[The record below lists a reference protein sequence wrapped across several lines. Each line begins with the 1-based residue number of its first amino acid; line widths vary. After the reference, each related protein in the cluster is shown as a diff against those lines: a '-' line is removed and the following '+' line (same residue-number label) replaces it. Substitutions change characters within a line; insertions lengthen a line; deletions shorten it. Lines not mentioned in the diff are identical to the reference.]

1 MADVFVSYKA
11 EDRARI
17 APLVQALQ
25 SDGLSV
31 WWDEH
36 IGVGDQ
42 WRETIV
48 RELETALTVLVIWSR
63 RSIGPHGQFVRDEA
77 SRALRR
83 GAYLP
88 VRIDKVELPIG
99 FGETQA
105 LDLSGWKGDRSDR
118 RYEAV
123 ANALRRRTGLED
135 QARSAQR
142 AGQQWVSR
150 RSVLVGAGA
159 IGAASI
165 AGLGGWY
172 FMQGEGEASDSIA
185 VLPFANLSGDPA
197 QAYFADG
204 IAEELR
210 SALSRIGGLK
220 VVART
225 SSEAVRNDDATSA
238 AHKLGVS
245 NILTGSVRRSS
256 QVIRIGAQLV
266 DGSRGIERWSA
277 VFDRSPGDALQIQ
290 TDIAGKVA
298 DALSIRLGGD
308 DRKRLEEGGTSNP
321 QAHDLVLKAQEV
333 FQAPMTLD
341 AVQGGIVTTDA
352 AIELD
357 PNYAAAWGVKAGL
370 QMIAAGVFATSASEA
385 HAGYARALESS
396 RRAITLAPHSRLGY
410 ARLAEILDQQLER
423 RAAHAEY
430 ERMQSLPGQDGEDGY
445 AMHLSETL
453 HHDQALR
460 VISDALSGDPLNPRI
475 HWARMSILGYA
486 RRYNE
491 ALAAARQLAT
501 IAAPRAPPHGFIGQ
515 YLFLL
520 GRNDEAEVEFTK
532 AGQPFTAVW
541 QAALAVRRGD
551 LQRSNELLTQ
561 LTAASGDAAYFQQAE
576 ILAQQGK
583 QDLAVAALEKA
594 YGTRDPGLTSILVD
608 PLLDPLRSAARFQL
622 LVKKLDFPT

>member
-48 RELETALTVLVIWSR
+48 RELEAAMTVLVVWSR
-63 RSIGPHGQFVRDEA
+63 RSIGPQGQFVRDEA
-77 SRALRR
+77 TRALRR
-83 GAYLP
+83 GAYLA
-88 VRIDKVELPIG
+88 VRIDKVDPPLG
-99 FGETQA
+99 FGETQV

-123 ANALRRRTGLED
+123 ANALRKRTGLEN
-135 QARSAQR
+135 QAAPKHQ
-142 AGQQWVSR
+142 AGRQWVNR

-159 IGAASI
+159 VGAVSA

-172 FMQGEGEASDSIA
+172 FMDRRGGEGDSIA

-225 SSEAVRNDDATSA
+225 SSEAVRNDDATAA

-290 TDIAGKVA
+290 TDIADKVA
-298 DALSIRLGGD
+298 DALSIRLGGE

-333 FQAPMTLD
+333 FRAPMTLE
-341 AVQGGIVTTDA
+341 AVQRGIGTADG
-352 AIELD
+352 AIDLD
-357 PNYAAAWGVKAGL
+357 PNYAAAWSVKSGL
-370 QMIAAGVFATSASEA
+370 QMIAAGVFATSAAEA

-396 RRAITLAPHSRLGY
+396 RRAIALAPHSRLGY
-410 ARLAEILDQQLER
+410 ARLADILDQQLQR
-423 RAAHAEY
+423 RAARAEY

-475 HWARMSILGYA
+475 HWAKMNILGNA

-491 ALAAARQLAT
+491 ALAAARELAS
-501 IAAPRAPPHGFIGQ
+501 IAAPRAAPHGFIGQ

-532 AGQPFTAVW
+532 ARQPFTDVW

-551 LQRSNELLTQ
+551 LRRSNEFLAQ
-561 LTAASGDAAYFQQAE
+561 VTAASGDAAYFQQAE
-576 ILAQQGK
+576 ILAQQGQ
-583 QDLAVAALEKA
+583 QDSAVSALERA
-594 YGTRDPGLTSILVD
+594 YGARDPGLTVILVD
-608 PLLDPLRSAARFQL
+608 PLLDPLRSAPRFQA
-622 LVKKLDFPT
+622 LVKKLDFPI